1 MLTQIKEKTLV
12 EYTDEFRING
22 TGILLGDIKSKIK
35 ETVEKYGARCNIDIA
50 EIVSGGWMSSRS
62 TRHCITIT
70 HPRYWGCYFG
80 FCITTREYGNF
91 TIVNIYNFGKSDQ
104 LKAEAVLQQKT
115 FTGATA
121 GGIAAG
127 VLRGGAT
134 GAGFAV
140 GSLVAGTVRGGAKLI
155 GKGFAALTADK
166 AALAEEKDWY
176 GLIGMVLQDAFL
188 EIEKRDGGKVAPDK
202 KTS

>member
-1 MLTQIKEKTLV
+1 M
-12 EYTDEFRING
+12 
-22 TGILLGDIKSKIK
+22 
-35 ETVEKYGARCNIDIA
+35 
-50 EIVSGGWMSSRS
+50 
-62 TRHCITIT
+62 
-70 HPRYWGCYFG
+70 
-80 FCITTREYGNF
+80 
-91 TIVNIYNFGKSDQ
+91 NIYNFGKSDQ

-176 GLIGMVLQDAFL
+176 GLIGMVLQDAFFG
-188 EIEKRDGGKVAPDK
+188 D
-202 KTS
+202 